1 MQFVIKVTT
10 QDGAE
15 FISQVQE
22 IENESAFEVFKN
34 VFIEKLGSGNLSIID
49 DDGDYTIIPQT
60 IVQTSIVQ
68 IIKIK

>member
-49 DDGDYTIIPQT
+49 DDGDYSIIPQT

>member
-34 VFIEKLGSGNLSIID
+34 VFIEKFGSGNLSIID
-49 DDGDYTIIPQT
+49 EEGDYIIIPQAL
-60 IVQTSIVQ
+60 VQTSIVQ